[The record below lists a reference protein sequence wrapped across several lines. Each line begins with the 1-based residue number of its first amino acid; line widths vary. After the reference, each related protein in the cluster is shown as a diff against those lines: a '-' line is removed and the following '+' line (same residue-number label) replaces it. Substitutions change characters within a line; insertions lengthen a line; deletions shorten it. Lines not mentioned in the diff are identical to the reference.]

1 MAAIGSTAEE
11 EGAGRSGPSGD
22 LYGAGCLRFDFRA
35 GPRGS
40 HRPPAGRISKI
51 YNRADVIGS
60 ARSASPGFPPGPRGY
75 PILGVLPHL
84 RSDPIRTFVDAAD
97 RYGDFVHLKAG
108 PYHGFL
114 ASDPADIKHVL
125 QDNARNYHKSPLYDR
140 LRDSLGNGL
149 LTSEDSFW
157 LRQRRL
163 AQPAFHRQRVLAM
176 AEAMADCT
184 EQMLERWDRTASR
197 GETIDIVAE
206 MMALTQA
213 IIVRTM
219 FSTDLGAT
227 AAIVNRT
234 WPIINRR
241 IGETFWSTK
250 LETSLPLPANRRF
263 WGALRELETV
273 VYQIIADRRQTR
285 RDESDLLSMFLA
297 ARDDETGA
305 GMTDRQLRDEVLTML
320 LAGHETTSLALSWT
334 YYLLSRHPD
343 VDQRIADEV
352 DRVIGGERPSFA
364 HIDRLTSTRR
374 TIEESLRLY
383 PPAWGFSRR
392 ALADDEVGGYQIPKG
407 SLVFLIPFVLHR
419 RPKLWPNPDRF
430 DPDRFAPEHEST
442 RPRFAYI
449 PFGGGPRGCI
459 GNQFA
464 MVEAQLIVAAVA
476 QRYRIELVPDQDI
489 RPEPLITL
497 RPAPGIRAILK
508 KRAPRG
514 AGTLAGSAR

>member
-1 MAAIGSTAEE
+1 
-11 EGAGRSGPSGD
+11 
-22 LYGAGCLRFDFRA
+22 
-35 GPRGS
+35 
-40 HRPPAGRISKI
+40 
-51 YNRADVIGS
+51 VIGS
-60 ARSASPGFPPGPRGY
+60 ARSATPGFPPGPRGY
-75 PILGVLPHL
+75 PVLGVLPHL
-84 RSDPIRTFVDAAD
+84 RSNPIRTFLDAAD

-114 ASDPADIKHVL
+114 ACDPADIKHVL

-140 LRDSLGNGL
+140 LRENLGNGL

-163 AQPAFHRQRVLAM
+163 AQPAFHRHRVK
-176 AEAMADCT
+176 AMADAMVDCT
-184 EQMLERWDRTASR
+184 RHMLERWDRIASL
-197 GETIDIVAE
+197 GEPIEIVAE
-206 MMALTQA
+206 MMALTQS

-263 WGALRELETV
+263 WRALRELETV
-273 VYQIIADRRQTR
+273 VYQIIAERRRTR

-305 GMTDRQLRDEVLTML
+305 GMTDRQLRDEILTML

-334 YYLLSRHPD
+334 YYLLSQHPE
-343 VDQRIADEV
+343 VEQGIADEV
-352 DRVIGGERPSFA
+352 ERVVGDGQPAFE
-364 HIDRLTSTRR
+364 HLDRLVCTRR
-374 TIEESLRLY
+374 AIEESLRLY

-392 ALADDEVGGYQIPKG
+392 ALGDDEIGGYRIPKG
-407 SLVFLIPFVLHR
+407 SLVFLIPFVIHR
-419 RPKLWPNPDRF
+419 RSKLWPNPDRF
-430 DPDRFAPEHEST
+430 DPDRFAPEQEAQ

-464 MVEAQLIVAAVA
+464 MVEAQLIVAAIA
-476 QRYRIELVPDQDI
+476 RRYRIELVRDQDI

-497 RPAPGIRAILK
+497 RPAPGIRAIVK
-508 KRAPRG
+508 KRAPRSLVTT
-514 AGTLAGSAR
+514 ATSSEAAPEILHAPPR